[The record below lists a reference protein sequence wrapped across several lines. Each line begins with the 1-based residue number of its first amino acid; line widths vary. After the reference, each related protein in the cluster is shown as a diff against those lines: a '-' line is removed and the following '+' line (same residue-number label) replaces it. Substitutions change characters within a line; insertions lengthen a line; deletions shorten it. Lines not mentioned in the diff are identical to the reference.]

1 MLNEIKKNAEMK
13 MVKSVEKFKQDLAKI
28 RTGRANAGLLDH
40 IQVDYYGTL
49 MPINQISTLSV
60 SDSKTITVQVW
71 EAKMA
76 GNIEKAIRD
85 SGLGLNPVSAGAILR
100 IPMPP
105 LTEERRKELI
115 KVVKDE
121 SETAKIA
128 IRNIRR
134 DANNELKTKLKEK
147 LISEDDEKRS
157 QDEIQKITDKN
168 IQMIDTLTNDKEKEL
183 LTI

>member
-1 MLNEIKKNAEMK
+1 MTTDIKKTAEIKMI
-13 MVKSVEKFKQDLAKI
+13 KSLEKFKQDLAKI
-28 RTGRANAGLLDH
+28 RTGRAHTGILDH
-40 IQVDYYGTL
+40 IQIDYYGTL
-49 MPINQISTLSV
+49 MPINQIATLSV
-60 SDSKTITVQVW
+60 SDSRTITVQVW

-76 GNIEKAIRD
+76 GNVEKAIRD
-85 SGLGLNPVSAGAILR
+85 CGLGLNPVNAGAVLR

-115 KVVKDE
+115 KVVRDE

-134 DANNELKTKLKEK
+134 DANNEFKAKLKEK
-147 LISEDDEKRS
+147 VISEDEEKRS

-168 IQMIDTLTNDKEKEL
+168 INVIDALTQDKEKEL